1 MPGGEELPGLGR
13 HAAQVME
20 QASEGLLGNSLAG
33 IETGRYLVEETA
45 QQPCLTRAHEAR
57 ENSHHIPQFH
67 TAGLQ
72 SLVDDLLSPLFT
84 EGS

>member
-20 QASEGLLGNSLAG
+20 QASKRLLGDSRAG
-33 IETGRYLVEETA
+33 IETGRCLVEETA
-45 QQPCLTRAHEAR
+45 QRPRLTRAHEAC

-72 SLVDDLLSPLFT
+72 SLVNDLLSPLVT